1 MDSSFMSH
9 SHPPVHPRQPTRHPA
24 PHRAVKL
31 RAPQWLDMGLVQML
45 SFGAAV
51 LMACGVGYWLFDPAI
66 DSLEDGVWLAFT
78 TAATVGYGDIVPT
91 STTARVF
98 SVIVVLL
105 GFAILSM
112 VTARIAAKM
121 VGTQERRIEQEIL
134 HDLHAQVKLLRNEL
148 AEVKARLPQPV
159 EGSAPPD
166 AEPQPPH
173 TPTQTLNS
181 GH

>member
-1 MDSSFMSH
+1 MSS
-9 SHPPVHPRQPTRHPA
+9 PQQPHHPA
-24 PHRAVKL
+24 SRSHRKVRL
-31 RAPQWLDMGLVQML
+31 GAPQWLDMALVQML
-45 SFGAAV
+45 AFGALV
-51 LMACGVGYWLFDPAI
+51 LVACGVGYWVFDPAI
-66 DSLEDGVWLAFT
+66 ETLEDGVWLAFT

-91 STTARVF
+91 STTARIF

-134 HDLHAQVKLLRNEL
+134 HDLHAEMKLLRNEL
-148 AEVKARLPQPV
+148 AEVKARLPQASAH
-159 EGSAPPD
+159 GAPPSHEAPRSPEVPSSPVHQD
-166 AEPQPPH
+166 
-173 TPTQTLNS
+173 LSS

>member
-1 MDSSFMSH
+1 MSSPSP
-9 SHPPVHPRQPTRHPA
+9 HPSPQ
-24 PHRAVKL
+24 PHRKARL
-31 RAPQWLDMGLVQML
+31 RAPQWLDMALVQML
-45 SFGAAV
+45 AFGAVV
-51 LMACGVGYWLFDPAI
+51 LVACGVGYWMFDPAI
-66 DSLEDGVWLAFT
+66 ESLEDGVWLAFT

-112 VTARIAAKM
+112 VTARIAATM

-134 HDLHAQVKLLRNEL
+134 HDLHAQVRLLRREL
-148 AEVKARLPQPV
+148 AEVKARLPEPAAMEAMQVRPAPRQAETPPPPV
-159 EGSAPPD
+159 S
-166 AEPQPPH
+166 
-173 TPTQTLNS
+173 S

>member
-1 MDSSFMSH
+1 M
-9 SHPPVHPRQPTRHPA
+9 A
-24 PHRAVKL
+24 
-31 RAPQWLDMGLVQML
+31 LVQML
-45 SFGAAV
+45 AFGAVV
-51 LMACGVGYWLFDPAI
+51 LVACGVGYWMFDPAI
-66 DSLEDGVWLAFT
+66 ESLEDGVWLAFT

-134 HDLHAQVKLLRNEL
+134 HDLHAQVRLLRREL
-148 AEVKARLPQPV
+148 AEVKARLPEPAAMEAMQVRPAPRPAETPPPPV
-159 EGSAPPD
+159 S
-166 AEPQPPH
+166 
-173 TPTQTLNS
+173 S

>member
-1 MDSSFMSH
+1 MSSPSP
-9 SHPPVHPRQPTRHPA
+9 HPSPQ
-24 PHRAVKL
+24 PHRKARL
-31 RAPQWLDMGLVQML
+31 RAPQWLDMALVQML
-45 SFGAAV
+45 AFGAVV
-51 LMACGVGYWLFDPAI
+51 LVACGVGYWMFDPAI
-66 DSLEDGVWLAFT
+66 ESLEDGVWLAFT

-91 STTARVF
+91 STTARIF

-134 HDLHAQVKLLRNEL
+134 HDLHAQVRLLRREL
-148 AEVKARLPQPV
+148 AEVKARLPEPAAMEAMQVRPAPRPAETPPPPV
-159 EGSAPPD
+159 S
-166 AEPQPPH
+166 
-173 TPTQTLNS
+173 S

>member
-1 MDSSFMSH
+1 MSSPSP
-9 SHPPVHPRQPTRHPA
+9 HPSPQ
-24 PHRAVKL
+24 PHRKARL
-31 RAPQWLDMGLVQML
+31 RAPQWLDMALVQML
-45 SFGAAV
+45 AFGAVV
-51 LMACGVGYWLFDPAI
+51 LVACGVGYWMFDPAI
-66 DSLEDGVWLAFT
+66 ESLEDGVWLAFT

-134 HDLHAQVKLLRNEL
+134 HDLHAQVRLLRREL
-148 AEVKARLPQPV
+148 AEVKARLPEPAAMEAMQVRPAPRPAETPPPPV
-159 EGSAPPD
+159 S
-166 AEPQPPH
+166 
-173 TPTQTLNS
+173 S

>member
-9 SHPPVHPRQPTRHPA
+9 SHQPVHPRQPTRHPA

-91 STTARVF
+91 TPAAKIFAVF
-98 SVIVVLL
+98 VVLL
-105 GFAILSM
+105 GYAALSL
-112 VTARIAAKM
+112 VTAAIAA
-121 VGTQERRIEQEIL
+121 VWVESAEREVEREIL
-134 HDLHAQVKLLRNEL
+134 HELH
-148 AEVKARLPQPV
+148 AEVKRLRADLQALRD
-159 EGSAPPD
+159 ERRD
-166 AEPQPPH
+166 
-173 TPTQTLNS
+173 
-181 GH
+181 

>member
-1 MDSSFMSH
+1 MSS
-9 SHPPVHPRQPTRHPA
+9 PQQPHHPA
-24 PHRAVKL
+24 SRSHRKVRL
-31 RAPQWLDMGLVQML
+31 GAPQWLDMALVQML
-45 SFGAAV
+45 AFGALV
-51 LMACGVGYWLFDPAI
+51 LVACGVGYWVFDPAI
-66 DSLEDGVWLAFT
+66 ETLEDGVWLAFT

-91 STTARVF
+91 STTARIF

-134 HDLHAQVKLLRNEL
+134 HDLHAEMKLLRNEL
-148 AEVKARLPQPV
+148 AEVKARLPQAPAH
-159 EGSAPPD
+159 GAPP
-166 AEPQPPH
+166 PH
-173 TPTQTLNS
+173 EAPRSPEVLASPVHPDLSS

>member
-1 MDSSFMSH
+1 MFE
-9 SHPPVHPRQPTRHPA
+9 
-24 PHRAVKL
+24 
-31 RAPQWLDMGLVQML
+31 
-45 SFGAAV
+45 
-51 LMACGVGYWLFDPAI
+51 PAI
-66 DSLEDGVWLAFT
+66 ESLEDGVWLAFT

-134 HDLHAQVKLLRNEL
+134 HDLHAQVRLLRREL
-148 AEVKARLPQPV
+148 AEVKARLPEPAAMEVMLVRPAPRPAETPPPPV
-159 EGSAPPD
+159 S
-166 AEPQPPH
+166 
-173 TPTQTLNS
+173 S